1 MMMNRT
7 ESRILQ
13 GLDEKK
19 RGMLRDVMRSFN
31 GRKCTLDDI
40 VMMFETLVKFKKDE
54 LKKRQQ
60 KSKELRQQLEQQ

>member
-1 MMMNRT
+1 MMNRT

-40 VMMFETLVKFKKDE
+40 IKMFETLVEYQKDR
-54 LKKRQQ
+54 LKKRRQ
-60 KSKELRQQLEQQ
+60 KKQELRQQLEQQ